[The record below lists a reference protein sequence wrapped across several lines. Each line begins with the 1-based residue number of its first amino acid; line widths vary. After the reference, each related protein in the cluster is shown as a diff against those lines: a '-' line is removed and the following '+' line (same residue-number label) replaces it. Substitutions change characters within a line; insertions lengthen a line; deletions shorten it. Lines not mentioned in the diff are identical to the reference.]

1 MSQFADLLIDGHFAA
16 GVATYEDHYPGQEGR
31 ANIVL
36 VVSVERQETIEAI
49 VDTGAPWCILDPQ
62 IAEQV
67 GSTNDRNAY
76 MPRQGLKIRGITYRG
91 RLQRMWIGLRT
102 DRQGQD
108 LEIEATVFVPTLPPG
123 ETWRHPNFIGLSG
136 FLERIRF
143 AVDPEEN
150 AFYFGLI

>member
-16 GVATYEDHYPGQEGR
+16 GVATYEDHYPGQEGK

-49 VDTGAPWCILDPQ
+49 VDTGAPWCILDPK

-67 GSTNDRNAY
+67 GSTNDRNIY
-76 MPRQGLKIRGITYRG
+76 TPRQGLTIRGITYQG

-108 LEIEATVFVPTLPPG
+108 LEIQATVFVPTLSAG
-123 ETWRHPNFIGLSG
+123 ETWPHPNFIGLSG

>member
-1 MSQFADLLIDGHFAA
+1 MQL
-16 GVATYEDHYPGQEGR
+16 
-31 ANIVL
+31 
-36 VVSVERQETIEAI
+36 
-49 VDTGAPWCILDPQ
+49 
-62 IAEQV
+62 
-67 GSTNDRNAY
+67 
-76 MPRQGLKIRGITYRG
+76 
-91 RLQRMWIGLRT
+91 GLRT